1 MSDAGVRPLIEVRI
15 DRKTY
20 RTGRGS
26 GADVAVRDLR
36 LAVQPAEVL
45 CLVGP
50 SGCGKT
56 TTLRILLGLDRA
68 FEGEVIPDP
77 ETLAIRIMFQEPRLL
92 AWRTVE
98 QNVRLVLPAARRAE
112 NLDALFG
119 DLGLDEWRARFP
131 GELSLGLARRV
142 ALARALADPPRLL
155 VLDEPFVSLDDRA
168 ASALRAAVL
177 SRAGR
182 DGMAIVLVTH
192 NIREALA
199 MADRIVVLSHRPAS
213 VLGEVAL
220 GLRRDDRPPGWIEQQ
235 RLALSRR
242 FATLDA

>member
-1 MSDAGVRPLIEVRI
+1 MSDAGVRPLIEARI
-15 DRKTY
+15 DRKSY
-20 RTGRGS
+20 GTGHGAA
-26 GADVAVRDLR
+26 ADVAVRDLR
-36 LAVQPAEVL
+36 LAVYPAEVL

-56 TTLRILLGLDRA
+56 TTLRILLGLDRSYA
-68 FEGEVIPDP
+68 GQVVPDP
-77 ETLAIRIMFQEPRLL
+77 GTLAIRIMFQEPRLL

-98 QNVRLVLPAARRAE
+98 QNVRLVLPAARRAMD
-112 NLDALFG
+112 LDGLFG
-119 DLGLDEWRARFP
+119 DLGLDDWRRRYP

-168 ASALRAAVL
+168 ASALRGAVL
-177 SRAGR
+177 TRAEH

-199 MADRIVVLSHRPAS
+199 MADRIVVLSQRPAN
-213 VLGEVAL
+213 VLGEVEL
-220 GLRRDDRPPGWIEQQ
+220 GRPRNDRPPDWIEQQ
-235 RLALSRR
+235 RAALSRR
-242 FATLDA
+242 FATLEA

>member
-15 DRKTY
+15 ERKTY
-20 RTGRGS
+20 ATGLG
-26 GADVAVRDLR
+26 GTADVAVRDLR
-36 LAVQPAEVL
+36 LVVYPAEVL

-56 TTLRILLGLDRA
+56 TTLRILLGLDRS
-68 FEGEVIPDP
+68 FEGHVVPDP
-77 ETLAIRIMFQEPRLL
+77 KTLAIRIMFQEPRLL

-98 QNVRLVLPAARRAE
+98 QNVRLVLPAARRTL

-119 DLGLDEWRARFP
+119 DLGLDDWRGRYP

-155 VLDEPFVSLDDRA
+155 VLDEPFVSLDERA

-177 SRAGR
+177 ARAER

-199 MADRIVVLSHRPAS
+199 TADRIVVLSQRPAN
-213 VLGEVAL
+213 VLGEVEL
-220 GLRRDDRPPGWIEQQ
+220 GQGRDDRPPDWIEQQ
-235 RLALSRR
+235 RLALSQR
-242 FATLDA
+242 FATLEA